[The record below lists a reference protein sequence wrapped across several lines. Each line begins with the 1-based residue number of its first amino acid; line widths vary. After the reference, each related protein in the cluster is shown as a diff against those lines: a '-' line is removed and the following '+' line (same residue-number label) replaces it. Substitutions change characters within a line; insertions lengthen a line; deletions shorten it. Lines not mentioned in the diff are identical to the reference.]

1 MPDPVSVAII
11 QESPVYFDLEASM
24 AKAIRLAEKAALD
37 GARVITFGETWLPGY
52 PAWLDYCPEA
62 ALWDHA
68 PSKEVFA
75 RLRQNS
81 IVVPGK
87 ETQQLAQL
95 ARDHKLTLV
104 IGVNERV
111 ESGPGN
117 GTLYNSLLTFTAESG
132 LTSHH
137 RKLVPTYTE
146 RMIWGQGDGRGLEAV
161 DTPQGRVGGLICWE
175 HWMPLARQALH
186 DSGEHLHVAVWPTV
200 HEMHQLASRH
210 YAFEARCFVLAAG
223 LIMRVKDLPNELSV
237 APELAAR
244 PDAFVLRGGSAI
256 IGPDGK
262 YIVEPVF
269 EEETIIVAALDLNAV
284 DREKMTLDVSG
295 HYSRP
300 DIFDFRVGQGKV
312 GSRHP

>member
-1 MPDPVSVAII
+1 MSDRINVAII
-11 QESPVYFDLEASM
+11 QTNPVSLDLAASM
-24 AKAIRLAEKAALD
+24 EKALGLIEKAAGQ
-37 GARVITFGETWLPGY
+37 GAQLITFGETWLPGY
-52 PAWLDYCPEA
+52 PAWLDYCPDA
-62 ALWDHA
+62 ALWDHG

-75 RLRQNS
+75 RLRQHS
-81 IVVPGK
+81 VVVPGK
-87 ETQQLAQL
+87 ETRQFAQL
-95 ARDHKLTLV
+95 ARDHQLTIV

-117 GTLYNSLLTFTAESG
+117 GTLYNSLLTFTAKGG
-132 LTSHH
+132 LTNHH

-146 RMIWGQGDGRGLEAV
+146 RLVWGQGDGGGLAAV
-161 DTPQGRVGGLICWE
+161 ATPHGRVGGLICWE

-210 YAFEARCFVLAAG
+210 YAFEGRCFVLACG
-223 LIMRVKDLPNELSV
+223 LLMQVRDLPNELRTT
-237 APELAAR
+237 AELAGK
-244 PDAFVLRGGSAI
+244 PEAFVLRGGSAI

-262 YIVEPVF
+262 YVVEPVF
-269 EEETIIVAALDLNAV
+269 EAEAIVTAELDLGAV

-300 DIFDFRVGQGKV
+300 DLFNFGLTNKGMADGD
-312 GSRHP
+312 